1 MRKLAA
7 GFAQQFPLIASLV
20 TTRLRVTLTVAAIV
34 WGVMAYGMFAQ
45 TIATSEGL
53 FTQQGPMIGGD
64 FVVFRTAASVVGT
77 PEMTT
82 IYSMENLSA
91 KLRGMYPGHGGMKLG
106 WQYPPTMYLLVRP
119 LALLPHVASF
129 FLWVGACGGLL
140 VATLFA
146 LWPNRGAILFAVASP
161 AVFWSIATG
170 QTGLLTG
177 ALVALSAG
185 FARERPVIAGVAAG
199 VLTVKPQLGLLI
211 PLAFAAAGCWRAFT
225 VAAIT
230 ALALVGVSVA
240 AFGIEPWH
248 AFLGALTAHGERLD
262 SLASFPFY
270 KLVTP
275 FGAARMFGLPAA
287 AGMPVQA
294 VASLALAVYV
304 IVVWRRAQDVDVRL
318 AALATAV
325 LLATPYAF
333 YYEMALLVPPM
344 FVVARR
350 GLQQGWL
357 PGERLSLIV
366 IWVASLWPPGEPAI
380 PGFPVS
386 FAVALGAF
394 LIAARRAWPAMHAPG
409 TAHALA

>member
-20 TTRLRVTLTVAAIV
+20 TTRLTMTLTVTALLWSV
-34 WGVMAYGMFAQ
+34 VAYGMLAQ
-45 TIATSEGL
+45 NIASSEGL
-53 FTQQGPMIGGD
+53 FTPQGPMIGGD
-64 FVVFRTAASVVGT
+64 FVVFRTAGGVVGT

-82 IYSMENLSA
+82 IYKMENLSA
-91 KLRGMYPGHGGMKLG
+91 KLRGMYPGHGEMKLG

-119 LALLPHVASF
+119 LALVPHLTSF
-129 FLWVGACGGLL
+129 LLWVSVCGGLL

-161 AVFWSIATG
+161 AVFWSVATG

-185 FARERPVIAGVAAG
+185 FARERPIVAGVAAG

-211 PLAFAAAGCWRAFT
+211 PIAFAAAGCWRAFI
-225 VAAIT
+225 AAAVT

-240 AFGIEPWH
+240 AFGVEPWT
-248 AFLGALTAHGERLD
+248 AFVGALTAHGERLD
-262 SLASFPFY
+262 TLASFPFY

-275 FGAARMFGLPAA
+275 FGAARMLGLPVA

-294 VASLALAVYV
+294 IASIALALYV
-304 IVVWRRAQDVDVRL
+304 VVVWRRVMDADVRL
-318 AALATAV
+318 AALATSV

-344 FVVARR
+344 YVVARR
-350 GLQQGWL
+350 GIEHGWL

-366 IWVASLWPPGEPAI
+366 IWIASLWPPGEPAI

-394 LIAARRAWPAMHAPG
+394 LIAARRAWPALHTSRA
-409 TAHALA
+409 AHALA